1 LKHGRIDN
9 VHTIDDY
16 QIRKVDRALT
26 RRAFAKQHGEECSQ
40 VANQSLVH
48 WRRKRSARKTPPK
61 NKIASVDC
69 SGIQGFPPMPA
80 FFTVD
85 ARRALR
91 CTTRMTSKKSSRV
104 LLSLV
109 IFLLGAAVTARADV
123 QLHRLFSDNMVLQQG
138 VAVPV
143 WGLAAEGETVT
154 VEFRNQKVKT
164 TAKDGRWMVRLKK
177 LKPGGPD
184 VLTVAGKNTLSVKNV
199 LVGEV
204 WIASGQSNMEWP
216 MRLSYEAEKEIAATA
231 NPLLRL
237 YTVPKLRAQTP
248 TNNVNA
254 SWQECNPGTTPSFS
268 AVAYYFGRELQKA
281 RGVPV
286 GIIHTSWGGSPAEVW
301 MSRDMLTDNPS
312 YQKTI
317 TDSFQVPWERYQAA
331 LKKFQ
336 DDSARLK
343 AEGKAQTNRPPAMP
357 WRPTELYNGMIA
369 PLIPYAI
376 KGAIWY
382 QGESNAGRAHEY
394 RTLFA
399 DMIRNWRRDWGQ
411 GDFTFLAVQLAPFK
425 KIQPQPAESD
435 WAELREAQYLATKAL
450 PKVGIAVINDVGEE
464 NDIHPKKKEPV
475 GVRLAL
481 AARGIAY
488 GEKIVYAGPTYK
500 SVKFQN
506 GTAVLSFNN
515 VDGGLEVRTP
525 AVQHAEFSPDGKR
538 VMTTTGDG
546 TARIWDA
553 TTGNSISNEPN
564 SRYSPS
570 LTGFAIAGEDRKF
583 VWAKA
588 EIQGNKIVVS
598 SPQVSHPFA
607 VRFGWAD
614 YPVVNL
620 WNKAGLP
627 AVPFRTDD
635 FPMVTARKE

>member
-1 LKHGRIDN
+1 
-9 VHTIDDY
+9 
-16 QIRKVDRALT
+16 
-26 RRAFAKQHGEECSQ
+26 
-40 VANQSLVH
+40 
-48 WRRKRSARKTPPK
+48 
-61 NKIASVDC
+61 
-69 SGIQGFPPMPA
+69 
-80 FFTVD
+80 
-85 ARRALR
+85 
-91 CTTRMTSKKSSRV
+91 
-104 LLSLV
+104 
-109 IFLLGAAVTARADV
+109 
-123 QLHRLFSDNMVLQQG
+123 MVLQQG
-138 VAVPV
+138 VVVPV
-143 WGLAAEGETVT
+143 WGWAAEGETVT

-164 TAKDGRWMVRLKK
+164 TAKDGKWMVRLKK
-177 LKPGGPD
+177 LKPGGPN
-184 VLTVAGKNTLSVKNV
+184 VLTVAGNNTLSVKNV

-254 SWQECNPGTTPSFS
+254 SWQECNPSTTPSFS
-268 AVAYYFGRELQKA
+268 AVAYYFGRDLQKA

-312 YQKTI
+312 YKKTI

-343 AEGKAQTNRPPAMP
+343 AEGKTQTNRPPTMP

-394 RTLFA
+394 RTLFP
-399 DMIRNWRRDWGQ
+399 DMISNWRRDWGQ

-425 KIQPQPAESD
+425 KIQAQPAESD
-435 WAELREAQYLATKAL
+435 WAELREAQYLGTKAL

-475 GVRLAL
+475 GSRLAL

-488 GEKIVYAGPTYK
+488 GEKIPYAGPTYK

-525 AVQHAEFSPDGKR
+525 AVQRAEFSADGKR
-538 VMTTTGDG
+538 VMTATGDG
-546 TARIWDA
+546 AARIWDA
-553 TTGNSISNEPN
+553 TTGNSISNEPT
-564 SRYSPS
+564 SRYSTS
-570 LTGFAIAGEDRKF
+570 LTGFAVAGEDRKF

-598 SPQVSHPFA
+598 SPQVSHPVA

-635 FPMVTARKE
+635 FPMVTAPKPERSN